1 MPFRIAMIDYEIG
14 NLKSIYK
21 CLKHLNVESVVT
33 DDFKIILDAD
43 GVILP
48 GVGAFGDAMKH
59 LKQKKLIPIIEE
71 VVSNRTPLF
80 GVCLGQQ
87 LIFSNSI
94 EMGEHDGL
102 DLVEGEVIKFDVSK
116 VDKVPQIGWNSV
128 TFVNND
134 HFLVQGIPNNS
145 YFYFVHSY
153 YVVPRNKENIV
164 GLTKYG
170 DIEFSSIINKDN
182 IIATQF
188 HPEKSSKHGI
198 KMYQNFIDFC
208 KR

>member
-1 MPFRIAMIDYEIG
+1 MGFRIAIIDYEMG

-21 CLKHLNVESVVT
+21 CLKHLNVESVIT
-33 DDFKIILDAD
+33 DDFKTILDAD

-48 GVGAFGDAMKH
+48 GVGAFGDAMMH
-59 LKQKKLIPIIEE
+59 LKQKNLVPVIGQ
-71 VVSNRTPLF
+71 VVKNETPLF

-102 DLVEGEVIKFDVSK
+102 NLVEGDVIKFNISK

-128 TFVNND
+128 NFVKND

-145 YFYFVHSY
+145 YFYFVHSF
-153 YVVPRNKENIV
+153 YVVPKNKENIV

-170 DIEFSSIINKDN
+170 DIEYSSIISKDN

-198 KMYQNFIDFC
+198 KMYQNFIDYC
-208 KR
+208 KK